1 MWYDVKSNQTD
12 SHVHRE
18 WEDRRQKRGERGNG
32 GTERGLCRSPIELE
46 EASRITQVEEVTTK
60 RAEPPSVVFYLA
72 WLSFRAGC
80 RKTAPFTLWNCVL
93 ERGAVESELTGV
105 HCKGDPTERDLQ
117 VSLDDRELWTKFQCL
132 TNEMIVTK
140 NGRRM
145 FPVVKVSV
153 SGLDPTA
160 MYTVL
165 LEFVQIDPHRI
176 LYFFQVAQRIYSMR
190 TPRDGVKRR
199 GKYPFYSGTLTRV
212 GQHRSRRFQLTVVRC
227 PARSSCLR
235 SRPASSLDVV
245 VFSGA
250 SDSTEELVKWKYV
263 NGEWVPG
270 GKAEVPPSNPIYI
283 HPESPNFGAHWMKEP
298 VSFAKVKL
306 TNKTNGNGQI
316 MLNSLHKYEPRV
328 HLVKVGTEHRRVLT
342 YPFPETQFIAVTAYQ
357 NEEVTSLKIK
367 YNPFAKAFLD
377 AKERPE
383 SFYQREYAPSYSQP
397 QQSQYSQYGTWFLP
411 QGVYP
416 SSSHNPNIPSAL
428 GPCDRFPSA
437 TVLRGQRSSPYQ
449 TSLQQRSKAAST
461 PPPNVTYSEP
471 QASSANFSWSVS
483 PQSVSTWAPLS
494 PPPNTLHSL
503 SASPQASSPTSCHP
517 ATYNAWHTAP
527 SSNSSDLSQA
537 SYHTGPSLQH
547 YPEYVSLLSEQV
559 GSPDYRSHPNDPDT
573 VGHPTHHPST
583 SDGPDSRPSSP
594 LSHPYSHNQDKM
606 SEQYGDERG
615 KSPHSRRPESQP
627 AAQCWSPLSPRT
639 TNL

>member
-1 MWYDVKSNQTD
+1 MAQ
-12 SHVHRE
+12 SH
-18 WEDRRQKRGERGNG
+18 
-32 GTERGLCRSPIELE
+32 I
-46 EASRITQVEEVTTK
+46 
-60 RAEPPSVVFYLA
+60 
-72 WLSFRAGC
+72 LS
-80 RKTAPFTLWNCVL
+80 
-93 ERGAVESELTGV
+93 AVESELTGV

-165 LEFVQIDPHRI
+165 LEFVQIDPHR
-176 LYFFQVAQRIYSMR
+176 
-190 TPRDGVKRR
+190 
-199 GKYPFYSGTLTRV
+199 
-212 GQHRSRRFQLTVVRC
+212 
-227 PARSSCLR
+227 
-235 SRPASSLDVV
+235 
-245 VFSGA
+245 
-250 SDSTEELVKWKYV
+250 WKYV

-397 QQSQYSQYGTWFLP
+397 QQSQYSQSVELNTTSALANYAIEADGTWFLP

-559 GSPDYRSHPNDPDT
+559 GSSDYRSHPNDPDT

-606 SEQYGDERG
+606 SEQYGDDRG